1 MQNLDNMLQVEHEL
15 CKADQIL
22 FAQMEGHYQSEN
34 ERIFFETL
42 NIMRST
48 KTLAHIGIC
57 YWMNVTT
64 RKIIANHMIG
74 TC

>member
-1 MQNLDNMLQVEHEL
+1 MQGGSDSVCTNGRTLH
-15 CKADQIL
+15 
-22 FAQMEGHYQSEN
+22 QSEN

>member
-1 MQNLDNMLQVEHEL
+1 MREIDDDLKSLLADDLNLFEEMKGKYV
-15 CKADQIL
+15 
-22 FAQMEGHYQSEN
+22 SEN